1 MSIRNAC
8 FTLNNPTEEEFW
20 EILKLR
26 EYNYLIVGYE
36 IGEEELTTY
45 RGILNLHSLKDLI
58 YSKKSLPRVSW
69 RRRSKD
75 ACAEQNFDYCS
86 KDGDFYEIGEPNKQG
101 ARNDLKKLAAEITV
115 NNLEEVARNNRE
127 AYIRYHRGLHALSL
141 SLQEHRNEAPQVHWL
156 WGSTGTGKTRYC
168 VEKHPG
174 NFYIKPEG
182 KWWDGYVQQQAI
194 ILDDWYHSTP
204 FRELL
209 TLLDRYKCTREVK
222 GGSVKINSPFIYITS
237 EYAPEYFF
245 QGTELEQ
252 LRRRITSVIHLE
264 AEVVR

>member
-1 MSIRNAC
+1 
-8 FTLNNPTEEEFW
+8 
-20 EILKLR
+20 
-26 EYNYLIVGYE
+26 
-36 IGEEELTTY
+36 
-45 RGILNLHSLKDLI
+45 LI
-58 YSKKSLPRVSW
+58 YSKRAYQEYHGGEDLKMHV
-69 RRRSKD
+69 
-75 ACAEQNFDYCS
+75 QN
-86 KDGDFYEIGEPNKQG
+86 KTLITAQKTETFYEIGEPNKQG

>member
-1 MSIRNAC
+1 
-8 FTLNNPTEEEFW
+8 
-20 EILKLR
+20 
-26 EYNYLIVGYE
+26 
-36 IGEEELTTY
+36 
-45 RGILNLHSLKDLI
+45 
-58 YSKKSLPRVSW
+58 
-69 RRRSKD
+69 
-75 ACAEQNFDYCS
+75 
-86 KDGDFYEIGEPNKQG
+86 
-101 ARNDLKKLAAEITV
+101 
-115 NNLEEVARNNRE
+115 
-127 AYIRYHRGLHALSL
+127 
-141 SLQEHRNEAPQVHWL
+141 
-156 WGSTGTGKTRYC
+156 

-245 QGTELEQ
+245 QGTELDQ